1 MLIRLNKTHLRFLH
15 KLARKQRNGCE
26 NLPWEWYG
34 FCRSSEASPEAGNVE
49 RTKQETPTESSQA
62 SGESEQ
68 HNQPQQGMLP
78 ASSKAS
84 PLLCGEFV
92 HPG

>member
-1 MLIRLNKTHLRFLH
+1 MAVKTYRGTGM
-15 KLARKQRNGCE
+15 ASAE
-26 NLPWEWYG
+26 
-34 FCRSSEASPEAGNVE
+34 SSEASPEAGNVE

-92 HPG
+92 HSG